1 MENNA
6 FHFVNDNDDNNLE
19 SSDIIF
25 YVIDELGL
33 TPNND
38 ESSVVDNDDE
48 SYNMSLHI
56 IDEIESFAG
65 TLDNYKEYELWNCAR
80 ERVLIFPQRVPGFR
94 SCKHS
99 KGFYPNTELQCSSTV
114 PVDERKIFKRVT
126 VIAHNGQAF
135 DHQFILNYILTKT
148 DIKPNLIMRG
158 TKIILAEVGFLD
170 SLNYFP
176 MALAKLPKAF
186 GLAGNFK
193 KGYFPHLFN
202 TLENQQYVGPLP
214 SAEFYGPNQMK
225 PEDRHTF
232 LNWHQEHQNDVFNFQ
247 EEIVAYCKSDVE
259 ILMTACLSFRSMLLN
274 ECKVCPFTE
283 ATTIASACNK
293 VFARN
298 YLEADT
304 IAVIPRGGYRLA
316 DNQSVI
322 ALQWLLWEENVR
334 GITIHHAGTGREHLV
349 GGGLKVDGFNEEQ
362 RQIFEFHGCYFHGCT
377 SCFKFHRDTSIG
389 GGHPTIYVGSAAR
402 DIDLSTVDGMV
413 KCKILPP
420 TQLYH
425 PVLPVRMKG
434 KLMFALCNSC
444 GESSQQRECCHT
456 EEERLFTGTWVIAE
470 VLKALEKG
478 YRIVEVF
485 EVWTYETRQY
495 NHSAGQPGLFTEMMN
510 KFIKIKQEASGWPAD
525 CINDVVKQ
533 QQYLVD
539 FEEAEKVKLTPE
551 RIENNPGLRSLA
563 KLMLNSFWGKFGQR
577 ENQPQATIVNDPQ
590 ECFDLLAH
598 PSKNVNSI
606 TPVNEQTV
614 VINWEYADEA
624 VESLPT
630 VNVVIAAFVTAQ
642 ARLKL
647 YEYLEM
653 LDTRV
658 LYYDTDSVIYVSS
671 IHFPDPPTGKFIG
684 DMTDELE
691 VYGIGSYITE
701 FVSGGPKNYAYSV
714 WSTTKQCIEH
724 VCKVKGIAL
733 TYSASQLINFEKIK
747 QMVLEKTDPIRL
759 TSMNFVRTKDH
770 RVVTKEETKTYRTN
784 SIKRLFLDDNSSRP
798 FGYKV
803 PRN

>member
-1 MENNA
+1 
-6 FHFVNDNDDNNLE
+6 
-19 SSDIIF
+19 
-25 YVIDELGL
+25 
-33 TPNND
+33 
-38 ESSVVDNDDE
+38 
-48 SYNMSLHI
+48 
-56 IDEIESFAG
+56 
-65 TLDNYKEYELWNCAR
+65 
-80 ERVLIFPQRVPGFR
+80 
-94 SCKHS
+94 
-99 KGFYPNTELQCSSTV
+99 
-114 PVDERKIFKRVT
+114 
-126 VIAHNGQAF
+126 
-135 DHQFILNYILTKT
+135 
-148 DIKPNLIMRG
+148 
-158 TKIILAEVGFLD
+158 
-170 SLNYFP
+170 

-193 KGYFPHLFN
+193 KVYFPHLFN
-202 TLENQQYVGPLP
+202 TLENQQYVCPLP

-259 ILMTACLSFRSMLLN
+259 ILMRACLSFRSMLLN

-362 RQIFEFHGCYFHGCT
+362 RQL
-377 SCFKFHRDTSIG
+377 FHRDTSIG
-389 GGHPTIYVGSAAR
+389 GGKMDTMRNRYEATTIKTTRLRNLGFEVIEMWECNFRTLLKQSCEVRDFVENHPVLATSPLIPRDGFYGGRTGNTVTYYKCNEGERIKYIDVCSLYPFVCKYGRFPLGHPTIYVGSAAR

-420 TQLYH
+420 AQLYH

-456 EEERLFTGTWVIAE
+456 EEERLFIGTWVIAE

-478 YRIVEVF
+478 YRLVEVF

-495 NHSAGQPGLFTEMMN
+495 NHA
-510 KFIKIKQEASGWPAD
+510 A
-525 CINDVVKQ
+525 
-533 QQYLVD
+533 
-539 FEEAEKVKLTPE
+539 EAEKVKLTPE
-551 RIENNPGLRSLA
+551 RIENNPGLRYLA
-563 KLMLNSFWGKFGQR
+563 KLMLNSFWGEFGQR
-577 ENQPQATIVNDPQ
+577 ESQPQTTIVNDPQ

-598 PSKNVNSI
+598 PSKNVNSM

-653 LDTRV
+653 LDTHV

-671 IHFPDPPTGKFIG
+671 NHFPDPPIGKFIG

-701 FVSGGPKNYAYSV
+701 FV
-714 WSTTKQCIEH
+714 
-724 VCKVKGIAL
+724 
-733 TYSASQLINFEKIK
+733 
-747 QMVLEKTDPIRL
+747 
-759 TSMNFVRTKDH
+759 
-770 RVVTKEETKTYRTN
+770 
-784 SIKRLFLDDNSSRP
+784 
-798 FGYKV
+798 
-803 PRN
+803 